1 MQKAAAIQRKIIE
14 IQNMASQSRPQAPS
28 GAFNLSI
35 YINNNMGD
43 PVTVKVGGLV
53 KVGGPFIVKLG
64 VPVLEILGG
73 PVTMDHCEYLWKV
86 GHFVFTMGGHG
97 CYI

>member
-35 YINNNMGD
+35 YINNNLGD

-53 KVGGPFIVKLG
+53 KVGGPIIVKVG
-64 VPVLEILGG
+64 VAVLDMLDGPVTIRVGG
-73 PVTMDHCEYLWKV
+73 PVIVNTCRRLVIFWYLGW
-86 GHFVFTMGGHG
+86 
-97 CYI
+97 